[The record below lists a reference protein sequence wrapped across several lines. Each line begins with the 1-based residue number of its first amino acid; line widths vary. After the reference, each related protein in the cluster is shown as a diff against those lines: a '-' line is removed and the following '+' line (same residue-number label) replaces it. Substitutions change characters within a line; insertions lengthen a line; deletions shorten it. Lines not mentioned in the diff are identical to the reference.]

1 MDIGKGSSRPSHPEH
16 WCWSGTGLPTWCN
29 PRKRRCRFHGP
40 KPQRDKTD
48 FSDISSYRI
57 LLEHIIYMYMS
68 VYTYI
73 IYLCIHL
80 FIDVYISDVCL
91 CIHIICI
98 LTSTYIYNYMY
109 VCIYH
114 VYLQLRM
121 FYLSIFPNGM
131 PDRLSEYMSEIVGY
145 SATGKGSLEENN

>member
-57 LLEHIIYMYMS
+57 LLEHIIYIYVCIYIYNIFMYPF
-68 VYTYI
+68 
-73 IYLCIHL
+73 IYR
-80 FIDVYISDVCL
+80 
-91 CIHIICI
+91 CIHIRCLSVHSYHMHLDFNI
-98 LTSTYIYNYMY
+98 YIYNYMY

-121 FYLSIFPNGM
+121 FYLSIFPNRM

>member
-1 MDIGKGSSRPSHPEH
+1 
-16 WCWSGTGLPTWCN
+16 
-29 PRKRRCRFHGP
+29 
-40 KPQRDKTD
+40 
-48 FSDISSYRI
+48 
-57 LLEHIIYMYMS
+57 MYMS

-80 FIDVYISDVCL
+80 FIDVYMSDVCL

-121 FYLSIFPNGM
+121 FYLSIFPNRM